1 MSDRNLIYGFEK
13 VLNYGTNRKNG
24 IFRPELN
31 LRNSKLSGKV
41 LNYVKN
47 LKMVFFGKSGK
58 MENSEKVGK
67 KLQTMRPYATNCHL
81 GLTHCPGF

>member
-1 MSDRNLIYGFEK
+1 MEFPQYQIIVEICMKDRHKMGRKMELEK
-13 VLNYGTNRKNG
+13 W
-24 IFRPELN
+24 
-31 LRNSKLSGKV
+31 
-41 LNYVKN
+41 
-47 LKMVFFGKSGK
+47 KSGK